1 VVFCTLWLEFLTLA
15 FPTGAGA
22 GEAFEGLAPSGLG
35 PGPRVTLDLLGW
47 RGAGAGAKSIAC
59 AGLGAKLEFVTL
71 VRFGP
76 AGEGAN
82 VMLVRFRGLLEGAA
96 VVLVRLTALGEG
108 ANVMLEEAL
117 RLREPGDGARV
128 RFPNDRLEVDGAG
141 PRLVLGGGAE
151 MGLPMVIAPGLGAS
165 IGETLVVVLA
175 GNEVAAWGKWLGLS
189 VHYRGD
195 PEKGGKGAPRLL

>member
-1 VVFCTLWLEFLTLA
+1 VVFCTLWLEFPTLA

-22 GEAFEGLAPSGLG
+22 GDLFEGLAPSGLG

-59 AGLGAKLEFVTL
+59 AGVGAKVEFEML

-96 VVLVRLTALGEG
+96 VVLVRLTALGGG
-108 ANVMLEEAL
+108 ANVTLEEAL
-117 RLREPGDGARV
+117 RFGEMGDGARV
-128 RFPNDRLEVDGAG
+128 RFPNDRLEVEGAG
-141 PRLVLGGGAE
+141 ARLVLGGGAE
-151 MGLPMVIAPGLGAS
+151 MGLPMGTAPGLGAS
-165 IGETLVVVLA
+165 FGETLVVALA
-175 GNEVAAWGKWLGLS
+175 GDDVAAWGKWLGLS
-189 VHYRGD
+189 VLYPGKRGKRT
-195 PEKGGKGAPRLL
+195 PGVL